1 MARTIG
7 NKEKIQE
14 PETEMEIITPEPVV
28 TSKPEIIAEPE
39 LDPENVKKLIRWRKT
54 GGGSLRLAGR
64 IIKPGQSFTA
74 YLDEIPK
81 AFIQSLECLD
91 KELLKEQS
99 EAKPVAREIQ
109 FTVRNY
115 KGNLFDVVN
124 KQGKPINLEKLSA
137 QDAQNLCNVLNG

>member
-28 TSKPEIIAEPE
+28 TSKPEIIAES
-39 LDPENVKKLIRWRKT
+39 ENAKKLIRWRKT

-99 EAKPVAREIQ
+99 ETKPVAREIQ

>member
-14 PETEMEIITPEPVV
+14 PETEMEIIAPEPVV

-39 LDPENVKKLIRWRKT
+39 NVKKLLRWRKT

-124 KQGKPINLEKLSA
+124 KQGKAINLEKLTE